1 MDISYPDGATPLSS
15 DEKEGLKLSHITTR
29 EELNRWEQQ
38 NIADAYDWLERSR
51 KKEILSQQF
60 LMTLHKKMLGKVWV
74 WAGEFRKTNK
84 NIGVDWP
91 QIPMNTRNLLD
102 DVQYWIEH
110 ETYPPDEIAA
120 RFHHRLVEI
129 HLFPN
134 GNGRHARMAAD
145 YLLEKEFERE
155 PFSWG
160 SGNLMDQGDVRTKYI
175 NSLRAADQ
183 RDYSSLLEFVR
194 S

>member
-1 MDISYPDGATPLSS
+1 MDISYPDGATPLDP
-15 DEKEGLKLSHITTR
+15 DEKDGLKLSHITTR

-38 NIADAYDWLERSR
+38 NIAEAYDWLERSR
-51 KKEILSQQF
+51 KKEIPNEQF
-60 LMTLHKKMLGKVWV
+60 LRALHKKMLGKVWA
-74 WAGEFRKTNK
+74 WAGEFRRTNK

-91 QIPMNTRNLLD
+91 QIPMATRNMLD
-102 DVQYWIEH
+102 DVQYWIENN
-110 ETYPPDEIAA
+110 TYPPDEIAA

-145 YLLEKEFERE
+145 HLLEKEFWRE

-160 SGNLMDQGDVRTKYI
+160 SGNLMDQGDVRAKYI
-175 NSLRAADQ
+175 SSLRSADQ
-183 RDYSSLLEFVR
+183 RDYSPLLEFVR